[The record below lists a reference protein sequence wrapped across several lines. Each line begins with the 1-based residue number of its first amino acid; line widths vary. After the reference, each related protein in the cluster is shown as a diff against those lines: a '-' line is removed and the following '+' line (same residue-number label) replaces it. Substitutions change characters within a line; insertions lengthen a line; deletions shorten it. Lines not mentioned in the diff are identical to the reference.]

1 MAISS
6 LSKFTVP
13 LPSGQSATSQGLLMP
28 KLKYRFRVS
37 LENFGVSKPTTELT
51 KQVMNITRPGVSF
64 DNIELHVY
72 NSKINYA
79 GRYSWSDV
87 TLVVRDDVSNEV
99 SKLVGEQLQKQ
110 FDFFEQSSA
119 ASGIDYKFVTRI
131 EILDGGNGANEPKV
145 LETFELYG
153 CYIQNSVYSNTD
165 YSSSDPIDI
174 TLTFKYDN
182 AVQIDGSGAPV
193 GIGAAIGRTT
203 RTLATG

>member
-110 FDFFEQSSA
+110 FDCFEQSSA

>member
-72 NSKINYA
+72 NSKVNYA